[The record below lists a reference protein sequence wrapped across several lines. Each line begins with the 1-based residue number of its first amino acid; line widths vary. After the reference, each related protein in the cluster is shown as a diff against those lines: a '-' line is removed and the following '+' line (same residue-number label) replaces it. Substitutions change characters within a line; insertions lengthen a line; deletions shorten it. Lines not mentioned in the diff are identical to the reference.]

1 MALDWIIWTI
11 GIWLLIGAV
20 CAGLV
25 YQDQANRGIKDS
37 KWPLRCLYLSIIG
50 YYLYHSSLKHDK
62 PKGRELPARAHYEAP
77 EYEFNEPAHV
87 SKEAD
92 EVPSPEPIERSDQ
105 GQAAVP
111 NVEETIPEPVQM
123 EPFAP
128 PPLEKD
134 QRPAEER
141 VEPNKAKV
149 QKIEGIPRCG
159 ECGAA
164 VSSYDHECSS
174 CGAPLKQ

>member
-25 YQDQANRGIKDS
+25 YQDQAYRGVKDS
-37 KWPLRCLYLSIIG
+37 KWPLRCLFLSVIG
-50 YYLYHSSLKHDK
+50 YFLYHSSLKHDK
-62 PKGRELPARAHYEAP
+62 PVGRELPARAHYDAP
-77 EYEFNEPAHV
+77 QYEFNEPHHEW
-87 SKEAD
+87 KEAD
-92 EVPSPEPIERSDQ
+92 KVPSPEPIEKLDQ
-105 GQAAVP
+105 VQTSAVA
-111 NVEETIPEPVQM
+111 EEATPEPVQI
-123 EPFAP
+123 EPLAP

-134 QRPAEER
+134 ERPAEER
-141 VEPNKAKV
+141 VEPNKTKV

-164 VSSYDHECSS
+164 VSSYDQECSS
-174 CGAPLKQ
+174 CGAPLRQ